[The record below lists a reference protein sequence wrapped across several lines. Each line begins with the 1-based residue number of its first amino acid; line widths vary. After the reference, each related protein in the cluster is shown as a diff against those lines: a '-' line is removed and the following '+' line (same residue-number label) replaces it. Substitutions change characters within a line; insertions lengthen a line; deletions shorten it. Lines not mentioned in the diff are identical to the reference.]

1 MTGNDPLHPAFTL
14 AVMLAAT
21 LMFLGV
27 DLALHESVAVIF
39 KEGHT
44 IELMSAVFLA
54 FAAGLWWVTGADDM
68 RGRQW
73 HIPAILTLMT
83 LRELDFD
90 KRFTSEGVLQL
101 RLYSGPSPLWEKLL
115 GLAVIALILI
125 CGWRLLTIT
134 MPRWWAG
141 LRAGLPTSWL
151 AGLAALL
158 VVVAKS
164 LDGLDRKLADFGVIL
179 VPEYGTLAGRV
190 EELLELAAFMML
202 VQALVYF
209 LHCRRRITATRLV
222 PAPYAAFLP
231 HWH

>member
-179 VPEYGTLAGRV
+179 APEYGTLAGRA

-209 LHCRRRITATRLV
+209 LRCRRITAIRLV

-231 HWH
+231 HWR